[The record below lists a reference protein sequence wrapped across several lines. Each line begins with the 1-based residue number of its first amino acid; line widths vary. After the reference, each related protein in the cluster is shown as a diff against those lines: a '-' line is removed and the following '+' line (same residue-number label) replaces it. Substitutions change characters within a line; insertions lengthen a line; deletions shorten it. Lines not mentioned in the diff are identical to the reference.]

1 MPLANTGQN
10 VRKPLWRLGFRL
22 LAKRPETTCFRG
34 ESAKVLQ
41 HSKTNDHFGSLAT
54 NCLDF
59 SRLPGYHAEEIF
71 SVFSPAFLPVF
82 FGVLGAS
89 KAQFNTE
96 VYRSGHNGPDSK
108 SGKPAKNRSVGSN
121 PTASATPVSL
131 RKSAWKLVFYWIA
144 VSAPFRPLTIASA
157 EDSLEL

>member
-1 MPLANTGQN
+1 MDRYRSGHNGPD
-10 VRKPLWRLGFRL
+10 
-22 LAKRPETTCFRG
+22 
-34 ESAKVLQ
+34 
-41 HSKTNDHFGSLAT
+41 SKTCDHFGSLSRK
-54 NCLDF
+54 CLDF

-71 SVFSPAFLPVF
+71 AGFSPVFLPVLF
-82 FGVLGAS
+82 DALGAS
-89 KAQFNTE
+89 KAQLNTE

-121 PTASATPVSL
+121 PTASATPVSS

-144 VSAPFRPLTIASA
+144 LKAPFNPFTIASA